1 MCYITRSLSD
11 DRTNQA
17 INVWCISFKSFHAF
31 CCCCWWWYFFP
42 WFCTR
47 SSFPVWR
54 ITIRNNLLSF
64 FARSYTAGLNYGH
77 WYCNM
82 AEYSYFMTA
91 FSFHCQDI
99 DWLSSLV
106 PGLFPVVCLSS
117 DVTSPGDKAAQ
128 EHAKFSFPGF
138 PHLIMAFWLF
148 YFILFFF
155 YGEGVAWSRPF
166 RSSHGGGGGEEPWSW
181 PVEMFSVE
189 TRFEGLPELGALNV
203 CKNCPNCQKK
213 WYYNGMPNS
222 LSKHFLQLRDFYFQT
237 VKLGSVNQQAW
248 IRGKASILSAAK
260 NNSKR
265 S

>member
-148 YFILFFF
+148 YFILFYFIFF
-155 YGEGVAWSRPF
+155 YGEGVALSRPS
-166 RSSHGGGGGEEPWSW
+166 RSSYGERGRGGTLILTSRD
-181 PVEMFSVE
+181 V
-189 TRFEGLPELGALNV
+189 LN
-203 CKNCPNCQKK
+203 
-213 WYYNGMPNS
+213 
-222 LSKHFLQLRDFYFQT
+222 
-237 VKLGSVNQQAW
+237 
-248 IRGKASILSAAK
+248 
-260 NNSKR
+260 
-265 S
+265 